1 MLQYFDGYPEV
12 DDLPLAYGYDLYLYP
27 TPRGEDANTF
37 RKRLTRVIASIWEK
51 AIEEVDRNN
60 GLGLARRY
68 LQLFREKVGNRGEP
82 ALAEENTSKPVADR
96 LWQELRETSRGGIFY
111 RDANGQEV
119 CCGQVSPSV
128 SHGERT

>member
-37 RKRLTRVIASIWEK
+37 RKRLTRVIASIWGK

-68 LQLFREKVGNRGEP
+68 LQLFQEKAGNRGET
-82 ALAEENTSKPVADR
+82 AFAEENTSKPVADR
-96 LWQELRETSRGGIFY
+96 LWQKLRERSRGGIFY

-119 CCGQVSPSV
+119 CCDQVIPLR
-128 SHGERT
+128 EPR